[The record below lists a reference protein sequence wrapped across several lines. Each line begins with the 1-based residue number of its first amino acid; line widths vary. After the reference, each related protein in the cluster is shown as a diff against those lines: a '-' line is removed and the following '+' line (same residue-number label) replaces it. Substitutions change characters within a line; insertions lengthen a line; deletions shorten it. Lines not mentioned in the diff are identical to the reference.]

1 MRFDRIIKL
10 NNIYLYQLI
19 QVSGFIYSRTIGFA
33 NLSRDIDYNSVCDRA
48 ISFHSNFCVKLQ
60 LNVRVELH
68 DKGADCFKYDE
79 RLIFFYLGLD

>member
-19 QVSGFIYSRTIGFA
+19 QVSGFIYRRTIGYA
-33 NLSRDIDYNSVCDRA
+33 SLSRDVDYDSVNDKA

-68 DKGADCFKYDE
+68 DKGADCFEYGE
-79 RLIFFYLGLD
+79 R